1 MLSFRTLWLISSRW
15 PIMPIVSVSMSLSF
29 ALRLINRG
37 PIVFPAVRGGDV
49 IIASTVT
56 IRFGNIAGAFGIT
69 SRVAL
74 M

>member
-1 MLSFRTLWLISSRW
+1 MLSFRTLWLILWRW

-29 ALRLINRG
+29 VLRLINRG
-37 PIVFPAVRGGDV
+37 PIVFPAVREGDV

-56 IRFGNIAGAFGIT
+56 IRFGYIAGAYGIT